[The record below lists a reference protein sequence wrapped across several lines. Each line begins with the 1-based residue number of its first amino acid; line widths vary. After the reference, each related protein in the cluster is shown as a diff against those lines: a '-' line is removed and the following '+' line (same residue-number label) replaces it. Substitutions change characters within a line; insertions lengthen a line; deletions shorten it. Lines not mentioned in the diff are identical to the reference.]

1 MRKLWLKDV
10 YDNLGWQK
18 TLLIN
23 LVLDQLHIFVRA
35 QRDRLDEGFLEASGR
50 GTSICEY
57 SLQVDY
63 SKYKYTSAM
72 IDT

>member
-10 YDNLGWQK
+10 YDNLGWRK

-50 GTSICEY
+50 EVQVFVNTRYRSIIQNTSI
-57 SLQVDY
+57 LVL
-63 SKYKYTSAM
+63 
-72 IDT
+72 